1 MKCSVIIVLGHKEK
15 AQWVVTNNW
24 SETAFEPKGV
34 SIWSKPSSM
43 TQKLKREK
51 LRYLAYFTR
60 DNIFKGT
67 ERFFSWE
74 LFFQRTHVQF
84 QTNGK
89 IISEICDEKMP
100 SKRKKGG
107 LSRLLCGCFK
117 SETTSAKYDIAEP
130 APIER
135 ANHITEILGKI
146 SGEIFS
152 KWIFFYFRSKFGSNV
167 DATRS
172 RNK

>member
-1 MKCSVIIVLGHKEK
+1 
-15 AQWVVTNNW
+15 
-24 SETAFEPKGV
+24 
-34 SIWSKPSSM
+34 
-43 TQKLKREK
+43 
-51 LRYLAYFTR
+51 
-60 DNIFKGT
+60 
-67 ERFFSWE
+67 
-74 LFFQRTHVQF
+74 
-84 QTNGK
+84 
-89 IISEICDEKMP
+89 MP

-117 SETTSAKYDIAEP
+117 PETTSAKYDIAEP

-146 SGEIFS
+146 LISYRYKLKNDIS
-152 KWIFFYFRSKFGSNV
+152 RSKFGSNV